1 MSMPVRFAREDRGA
15 TLVEFAMVAP
25 VLILVLVACFDFAR
39 ALNAYV
45 IVASASREGARYASV
60 HPAASDTEVRDYV
73 AARVAPLDPLALTVA
88 LVPYSR
94 TSDPRWV
101 TSAPAPGLVTV
112 TVSYSWTAAT
122 GLISGFFA
130 AAGPRPC
137 GADACFEV
145 TSTMEAFQ

>member
-1 MSMPVRFAREDRGA
+1 MPTGFAQDERGA
-15 TLVEFAMVAP
+15 TLVEFAIVTP

-60 HPAASDTEVRDYV
+60 HPGTNATEVRDYV
-73 AARVAPLDPLALTVA
+73 AARIAPLNPIALTVD

-94 TSDPRWV
+94 TGDPRWV
-101 TSAPAPGLVTV
+101 ASEPAPGVVTV

-122 GLISGFFA
+122 GLVSGFFA

-145 TSTMEAFQ
+145 TSTMESIQ